1 MLAVAENRTPP
12 PRHSSP
18 PYSPAWPRC
27 PAHPHSAQAK
37 SHAPIPRTTGASTW
51 RTSAVP
57 HADSSPRTSFKLP
70 KTTKSLIPQPP
81 KGPFVCDCL
90 GKRSALQQSTLR
102 WRAIAGDRALTLP
115 LALVEQVRASFSC
128 GFEGG
133 FVPPFFDGRMVAA
146 EEDFGDFPTLVI
158 GGAGVVGVV
167 EDAR

>member
-12 PRHSSP
+12 PRHSSSR
-18 PYSPAWPRC
+18 YLPAWPRC
-27 PAHPHSAQAK
+27 RAHPLSARAK
-37 SHAPIPRTTGASTW
+37 SPALISRTTGASTW

-102 WRAIAGDRALTLP
+102 WRTISENRALTLP
-115 LALVEQVRASFSC
+115 LAFVEQVRASFSC

-146 EEDFGDFPTLVI
+146 EEDFGDFPALVI

>member
-1 MLAVAENRTPP
+1 MLAVAEKRTPP

-27 PAHPHSAQAK
+27 PAHPHSARAK
-37 SHAPIPRTTGASTW
+37 SHAPIPRTTGVKTW
-51 RTSAVP
+51 KTSAVP
-57 HADSSPRTSFKLP
+57 HADSSPRTSSKLP

-81 KGPFVCDCL
+81 KGRSVCDCP
-90 GKRSALQQSTLR
+90 GKRSALQHSALR
-102 WRAIAGDRALTLP
+102 WREIAGDRVLALL
-115 LALVEQVRASFSC
+115 LVLVEQVRASFSR

-146 EEDFGDFPTLVI
+146 EEDFGDFPALVI

-167 EDAR
+167 EDAG

>member
-12 PRHSSP
+12 PRYSSP

-27 PAHPHSAQAK
+27 PAHPLCARAK
-37 SHAPIPRTTGASTW
+37 SHAPIPRTTGVKTW
-51 RTSAVP
+51 KISAVP
-57 HADSSPRTSFKLP
+57 HADSSPRTSFKLH
-70 KTTKSLIPQPP
+70 KTTKSLIPPPP
-81 KGPFVCDCL
+81 KGRSVCDCP

-102 WRAIAGDRALTLP
+102 WRAIAEDRALTLH
-115 LALVEQVRASFSC
+115 LVFVEQVRAFFSC

-146 EEDFGDFPTLVI
+146 EEDFGDFPALVI

-167 EDAR
+167 EDAG